1 MAKKLATLD
10 MNKCIGCMECMF
22 ACSRRVGRGGFD
34 KSAIRVRSAGHVR
47 PRHVQRSVLQVRY
60 MSGKAEE

>member
-1 MAKKLATLD
+1 MVKKLATLD

-34 KSAIRVRSAGHVR
+34 KSAISVRSAGHVR
-47 PRHVQRSVLQVRY
+47 TRHVQRSVLRVRY